1 MKILKIIGW
10 IALLILLI
18 IQFIPT
24 EKNNGEISSLDFF
37 LNETSASSEVK
48 TILKNT
54 CFDCHS
60 NVTQYPWYHSI
71 APVNF
76 WINHHVEEG
85 KEHLNLSKWSTFSSR
100 KKEHKMEEFWQ
111 EIEDEHMPLDSYTW
125 THSKAKLSDAE
136 IEMVITWAKEVEREY
151 KYQQQR

>member
-10 IALLILLI
+10 LALIALLA

-24 EKNNGEISSLDFF
+24 ENNNGEISSLDVF
-37 LNETSASSEVK
+37 LHETTPSVEVK
-48 TILKNT
+48 TILKNA

-60 NVTQYPWYHSI
+60 NVTEYPWYHAI

-76 WINHHVEEG
+76 WINHHVEKG
-85 KEHLNLSKWSTFSSR
+85 KEHLNFSRWATYSSR
-100 KKEHKMEEFWQ
+100 KKEHKMEEFW
-111 EIEDEHMPLDSYTW
+111 EEVEEKHMPLNSYTW
-125 THSKAKLSDAE
+125 THTDARLSEDNIDLVVA
-136 IEMVITWAKEVEREY
+136 WAKEIEREY